1 MTEFTQIK
9 LDIEGAIATITLHR
23 PEKLNAFTRV
33 MMDEVIAALD
43 ITDAD
48 DTVRA
53 VIMTG
58 HGDRAFCAGAD
69 LTPDNGGHVFSDPNT
84 VTDLSDQRVRDG
96 GGRLTLRMFNSQKP
110 LIGACNGVA
119 VGVGATMQLPFDIRL
134 ASENARFGFVFAR
147 RGITPEACSS
157 WFLPRL
163 VGMQTALEWCMT
175 GRIFDANEALDRG
188 LVRSVHPLD
197 DLIPAA
203 RALAQEIAE
212 NTSAVSV
219 AMTRAMLWRLSAEP
233 HPMMAHR
240 VDSRS
245 IYRLSRSADARE
257 GVQSF
262 LEKRPPAY
270 PDTVGADMPDFYP
283 WWDEPGYE

>member
-1 MTEFTQIK
+1 MTDFTQIR
-9 LDIEGAIATITLHR
+9 LVIADGVATITLHR
-23 PEKLNAFTRV
+23 PEKMNAFTRV
-33 MMDEVIAALD
+33 MMQEFIDALD
-43 ITDAD
+43 VTDAD
-48 DTVRA
+48 DSVRA
-53 VIMTG
+53 VIVTG
-58 HGDRAFCAGAD
+58 AGDRAFCAGAD
-69 LTPDNGGHVFSDPNT
+69 LTPEGGGHVFSDPNP
-84 VTDLSDQRVRDG
+84 VDDLSDPRVRDG
-96 GGRLTLRMFNSQKP
+96 GGRLVLRLFNSKKP

-134 ASENARFGFVFAR
+134 CTDNARFGFVFAR
-147 RGITPEACSS
+147 RGITPEAASS

-175 GRIFDANEALDRG
+175 GRIFDAQEAMAKG
-188 LVRSVHPLD
+188 LVRSVHPQQ
-197 DLIPAA
+197 DLMGAA
-203 RALAQEIAE
+203 LGLAREIAD

-240 VDSRS
+240 VDSRA

-257 GVQSF
+257 GIASF
-262 LEKRPPAY
+262 LEKRAPAY

-283 WWDEPGYE
+283 WWDEPEYR